1 MRTKRIVA
9 TVLTLALCLGTASG
23 ASALSGSASL
33 LSTAFTDV
41 SADAWYRGDVDTA
54 VAMGVIS
61 GRSETTFAPN
71 ENITLAETIKLAA
84 VMNSRYSG
92 DSTNFSN
99 GDPWYQPYVD
109 YALKQN
115 IIQTTNADFDA
126 IVTRESFAGIFA
138 SALPDS
144 AYGAI
149 NTVVNNSIPDYPI
162 ASSRGTAVYK
172 LYRAGII
179 CGDSSR
185 RFYPTRPISRAE
197 VAAIVTRMMNAQARK
212 TVTGLSKPYDG
223 EWVYGG
229 YEGDKPHRIY
239 EVKVKNGV
247 QTGETRYS
255 GTYYDYGTKFRLLD
269 IYPEIYRD
277 YGYLGMNIRFANRS
291 DKPIK
296 YMYVYV
302 TPFNRVDDALA
313 TGKYVDFTG
322 PFYKPTISVDWNS
335 DYYFWYDGA
344 DSIGAEIQSGGS
356 YYSSQNGEQTLSE
369 EQINQVYQVYHADD
383 LWYDYYEQ
391 VAYLAI
397 TAVKLQY
404 TDGSTLYLSGNSLA
418 ACVW

>member
-1 MRTKRIVA
+1 M
-9 TVLTLALCLGTASG
+9 
-23 ASALSGSASL
+23 
-33 LSTAFTDV
+33 
-41 SADAWYRGDVDTA
+41 
-54 VAMGVIS
+54 
-61 GRSETTFAPN
+61 
-71 ENITLAETIKLAA
+71 
-84 VMNSRYSG
+84 
-92 DSTNFSN
+92 
-99 GDPWYQPYVD
+99 
-109 YALKQN
+109 
-115 IIQTTNADFDA
+115 
-126 IVTRESFAGIFA
+126 
-138 SALPDS
+138 
-144 AYGAI
+144 
-149 NTVVNNSIPDYPI
+149 
-162 ASSRGTAVYK
+162 
-172 LYRAGII
+172 
-179 CGDSSR
+179 
-185 RFYPTRPISRAE
+185 
-197 VAAIVTRMMNAQARK
+197 
-212 TVTGLSKPYDG
+212 
-223 EWVYGG
+223 
-229 YEGDKPHRIY
+229 
-239 EVKVKNGV
+239 KVKNGV

>member
-1 MRTKRIVA
+1 MRNKRLVA
-9 TVLTLALCLGTASG
+9 TVLTLALCLGMTSG
-23 ASALSGSASL
+23 TSALSASASL
-33 LSTAFTDV
+33 LSAVFTDV
-41 SADAWYRGDVDTA
+41 PADAWYRSDVDTA
-54 VAMGVIS
+54 VAMGLIS
-61 GRSETTFAPN
+61 GRSEMSFAPN

-84 VMNSRYSG
+84 VMNSRYTG
-92 DSTNFSN
+92 NSTDFSN

-115 IIQTTNADFDA
+115 IIQPTNADFNA
-126 IVTRESFAGIFA
+126 IVTRESFACIFA
-138 SALPDS
+138 SALPNS

-149 NTVVNNSIPDYPI
+149 NTVVNDSIPDYPI
-162 ASSRGTAVYK
+162 ASLCGTAVYK

-247 QTGETRYS
+247 QTGETRYT
-255 GTYYDYGTKFRLLD
+255 GTYYDYGTRFRLLD
-269 IYPEIYRD
+269 VYPEIYHD

-313 TGKYVDFTG
+313 TGKCVGFTG
-322 PFYKPTISVDWNS
+322 PFYKPTVNTDWNS
-335 DYYFWYDGA
+335 DAYYWYDGA
-344 DSIGAEIQSGGS
+344 DSIGARIQSGGS
-356 YYSSQNGEQTLSE
+356 YYSSQTGTQTLTE
-369 EQINQVYQVYHADD
+369 AQINQVYQVYHADY
-383 LWYDYYEQ
+383 LWYDYYGQ
-391 VAYLAI
+391 AAYLAI

-418 ACVW
+418 DCVW